1 MEFATVL
8 QIAGTALGVIGGMN
22 QADAMREAARVNAE
36 NNRRVAEANKQQLDY
51 EAGQAR
57 AAAQH
62 DAERARREAALAVSR
77 LTALSAASGGVVD
90 YSSLAAG
97 ILARGEYNERMLSYS
112 AEEKAKGLEYRGTVG
127 VADTSA
133 RNEAAIYDADNRA
146 NATALGAIAGGVK
159 GAGSIFSRFSP
170 TDTPPGAFP
179 VPDGDLNTFG
189 WV

>member
-1 MEFATVL
+1 MEFATAL

-22 QADAMREAARVNAE
+22 QADAMREAARANAE
-36 NNRRVAEANKQQLDY
+36 NNRRIAKTNKQQLDY

-62 DAERARREAALAVSR
+62 DAERARREAALAGSR
-77 LTALSAASGGVVD
+77 LAALSAASGGTVD
-90 YSSLAAG
+90 SSLMAG